1 MITIINDRTDPYYN
15 LACEEYIFNKYQD
28 EDVFMLWRDEPSII
42 VGKNQNTLAEVN
54 IDYVREHKIPVVRRL
69 SGGGAVFHDLGNL
82 NFTFITSDEG
92 GAFNDF
98 QRYTKPIVNV
108 LGQLGVE
115 ASFSGRNDLVI
126 DGKKFSGNAQY
137 KKKKRV
143 LHHGTLLFAAEIE
156 DLSAALKPRESK
168 FEGKGI
174 KSVISRVTNIAH
186 HLPEPMTVETFKDHL
201 QKEVGAD
208 AEVHVLTPD
217 EIQAIEKLAEEK
229 YRTWEWNFG
238 SSPDYSFQRE
248 KKFPGG
254 HVEVC
259 FNVKEGQIS
268 DAVIY
273 GDFFSERDL
282 DDVYEVLNGSPHDHG
297 AIRERL
303 ESLDFARYFYNITLE
318 ELLSC
323 ID

>member
-15 LACEEYIFNKYQD
+15 LACEEYIFNKFQE

-42 VGKNQNTLAEVN
+42 VGKNQNTLAEIN
-54 IDYVREHKIPVVRRL
+54 IDYVRAHQIPVVRRL

-82 NFTFITSDEG
+82 NFTFITGDEG

-98 QRYTKPIVNV
+98 RRYTTPIVNV
-108 LGQLGVE
+108 LDQLGVQ
-115 ASFSGRNDLVI
+115 ATFSGRNDLVI
-126 DGKKFSGNAQY
+126 EDKKFSGNAQY

-143 LHHGTLLFAAEIE
+143 LHHGTLLFASEIE

-168 FEGKGI
+168 FEGKGV
-174 KSVISRVTNIAH
+174 KSVVSRVTNIAH
-186 HLPEPMTVETFKDHL
+186 HLPEPMTVETFKEHL
-201 QKEVGAD
+201 QREVASGAVVHELSPSEV
-208 AEVHVLTPD
+208 AE
-217 EIQAIEKLAEEK
+217 IECLADEK
-229 YRTWEWNFG
+229 YRTWDWNFG

-248 KKFPGG
+248 EKFSGG

-259 FNVKEGQIS
+259 FNVKGGQIA

-282 DDVYEVLNGSPHDHG
+282 DDVYDVLNGCPHDH
-297 AIRERL
+297 AVIRERL
-303 ESLDFARYFYNITLE
+303 ASLDFGRYFSNITLD

-323 ID
+323 IE